1 MDIGHLQV
9 LEFEVIKRKKI
20 NPAISSPVRSEALQ
34 SNLSSSD
41 FYSKV
46 TAPAFETGRGTRS
59 ESIQRDRL
67 IMGRWELQ
75 LDFQL
80 QPTLLTETGSLK
92 SHLVKDD
99 FLGCLIKSSVTR
111 CLLH

>member
-9 LEFEVIKRKKI
+9 LEFGVIKRKKI

-59 ESIQRDRL
+59 ESIQRDQANYGQ
-67 IMGRWELQ
+67 MGLAA
-75 LDFQL
+75 
-80 QPTLLTETGSLK
+80 
-92 SHLVKDD
+92 
-99 FLGCLIKSSVTR
+99 
-111 CLLH
+111 